1 MKNKEHIQREVAK
14 TLDSLNDIQRAQA
27 NPFLFTRIKATLLGE
42 EKSFWSRAVVF
53 ISRPAIS
60 LSAIAVAI
68 IINAAVFFE
77 FRSESVQT
85 PQDDEQIF
93 ASEYNLSP
101 STIYDATVDQ
111 Q

>member
-1 MKNKEHIQREVAK
+1 MKDKEQIQLEVNK
-14 TLDSLNDIQRAQA
+14 TLDSFDDIQRASA
-27 NPFLFTRIKATLLGE
+27 NPFLFTRIKARLLGE

-77 FRSESVQT
+77 FCSESVPT
-85 PQDDEQIF
+85 TQDEEQVF

>member
-1 MKNKEHIQREVAK
+1 MKDKQHIQREVDK
-14 TLDSLNDIQRAQA
+14 TLDSLEDIQRADA
-27 NPFLFTRIKATLLGE
+27 NPFLFTRIKARLVGE

-68 IINAAVFFE
+68 IVNAAVFFE
-77 FRSESVQT
+77 FRSESVQST
-85 PQDDEQIF
+85 QDEEQVF

-101 STIYDATVDQ
+101 STIYDTTVDPQ
-111 Q
+111 

>member
-1 MKNKEHIQREVAK
+1 MKDKEHIQREVDK
-14 TLDSLNDIQRAQA
+14 TLDSLDDIQRAGA
-27 NPFLFTRIKATLLGE
+27 NPFLFTRIKARLVGE

-77 FRSESVQT
+77 FRSESVQST
-85 PQDDEQIF
+85 QDEEQVF